1 MRTMTFPFLR
11 GSAVAGLL
19 AVTSLAT
26 QGCGSDTNASSS
38 NGGKGQGGNAG
49 SGGSIGGS
57 IGGMGGG
64 GTGGT
69 SSITPSTLCG
79 PDVPNCEQQNVGPTA
94 TPPGDFPMPPDPNVT
109 ASGVSVDENGY
120 IGLDIQK
127 KQSDYLWVAND
138 MNYGMGLVSKI
149 STKAFPSAP
158 LYREVA
164 RYPTFTCQSD
174 AVNGSREGLVLGQ
187 NPPAPLCAN
196 GVNGCC
202 ARAESI
208 PGANGGHQAVNVV
221 QNRPSRTTVD
231 FNGDMWVA
239 NRAFGLQQSV
249 TKIAGELERCI
260 DRNGSGK
267 IDTSADVNGDG
278 IITTDCNE
286 DNIPDDAATACSAG
300 LAHEFYGL
308 DDECVLF
315 TVNFGNVNEYGR
327 SLALAPAD
335 EDTYPPPPSNAW
347 VGTWVTGVFYKI
359 NGATG
364 AIMNTVQIQPQN
376 GVAANPYGAAIDRY
390 GILWAPNEGNYQ
402 LFYFNTK
409 DPTQQG
415 MVQANVGGG
424 GFYGIAVDGFVA
436 PGGTSQLQQI
446 WMGEVSGAGA
456 YRYRPVRDQGFDG
469 LKNGTWAHAVFD
481 GPGNSP
487 QGRGIGVDNRQPASF
502 AWVALD
508 GYVSGGSGG
517 IGRIPIDIPDNT
529 TNFMAA
535 DSVFSTTQV
544 GTLGA
549 GVASNLDIWGIS
561 QGSSSATHFAV
572 DASGQMVGAPDQVPL
587 DDKPNAPET
596 FCGQGQCKPH
606 PYTYSDF
613 TGFGLVNFTNPKGYY
628 SLIQKGCGNGQLTR
642 WYAVKW
648 DSDQPVGTEISV
660 VARSAATIADLKT
673 AVFTG
678 SYTASPAELQIAPGP
693 LDPNPADY
701 IEVQFVLKTT
711 NDQSPKLKSF
721 AIAFACEDK
730 DPN

>member
-1 MRTMTFPFLR
+1 MKRTSSWVR
-11 GSAVAGLL
+11 GEVVLGLFTVSFI
-19 AVTSLAT
+19 AAAA
-26 QGCGSDTNASSS
+26 GCGGTDTNSGSKGG
-38 NGGKGQGGNAG
+38 NGGVG
-49 SGGSIGGS
+49 
-57 IGGMGGG
+57 GGMGATGGIIGGGNQG

-69 SSITPSTLCG
+69 GGITPSDLCG
-79 PDVPNCEQQNVGPTA
+79 PGVPDCKQTNEGPTGM
-94 TPPGDFPMPPDPNVT
+94 PPSSFPMPPDPDVT
-109 ASGVSVDENGY
+109 ADGVSVDENGY

-149 STKAFPSAP
+149 STKPFPSAP
-158 LYREVA
+158 AYREVA

-174 AVNGSREGLVLGQ
+174 AVNGSREGLVLSQ
-187 NPPAPLCAN
+187 NPPGPLCSN

-202 ARAESI
+202 SRAEST
-208 PGANGGHQAVNVV
+208 PGPNGGHQAINVI
-221 QNRPSRTTVD
+221 QNRPSRTAVD

-239 NRAFGLQQSV
+239 NRAFGYQQSV
-249 TKIAGELERCI
+249 TKIAGDASRCI
-260 DRNGSGK
+260 DRNGNGK

-286 DNIPDDAATACSAG
+286 DNLPDDAATACNAG

-315 TVNFGNVNEYGR
+315 TVNYGEPNSYGR

-335 EDTYPPPPSNAW
+335 EDVYPPKPSNAW
-347 VGTWVTGVFYKI
+347 VGTWTNGMFYKI
-359 NGATG
+359 NGETG
-364 AIMNTVQIQPQN
+364 AIMATVQIQPQG
-376 GVAANPYGAAIDRY
+376 GVPANPYGAAIDRY
-390 GILWAPNEGNYQ
+390 GILWAPNEGNFQ

-415 MVQANVGGG
+415 MVQVPLGGG
-424 GFYGIAVDGFVA
+424 GFYGIAVDGYTP
-436 PGGTSQLQQI
+436 PGANAQIQQI
-446 WMGEVSGAGA
+446 WMGEVGNAGA
-456 YRYRPVRDQGFDG
+456 YRYRPVRDQGFAG
-469 LKNGTWAHAVFD
+469 LATGTWAHAVFD
-481 GPGNSP
+481 GPGNAP
-487 QGRGIGVDNRQPASF
+487 QGRGIGVDNRQPQSF

-508 GYVSGGSGG
+508 GYVSGSNGG
-517 IGRIPIDIPDNT
+517 IGRIPVDMPDNV
-529 TNFMAA
+529 NNYMAP
-535 DSVFSTTQV
+535 DTVMSTGQV

-549 GVASNLDIWGIS
+549 GVASNLDIWGIN
-561 QGSSSATHFAV
+561 QGTSSATHFAV
-572 DASGQMVGAPDQVPL
+572 DANGLLVGQPDTVPL

-648 DSDQPVGTEISV
+648 DSDQPAGTAITM
-660 VARSAATIADLKT
+660 VARSAATVADLKN

-678 SYTASPAELQIAPGP
+678 QYMASPADLQASPGP

-701 IEVQFVLKTT
+701 IEVQFVLTTT
-711 NDQSPKLKSF
+711 NDSSPKLKSF
-721 AIAFACEDK
+721 SIAFACEDK
-730 DPN
+730 NPN